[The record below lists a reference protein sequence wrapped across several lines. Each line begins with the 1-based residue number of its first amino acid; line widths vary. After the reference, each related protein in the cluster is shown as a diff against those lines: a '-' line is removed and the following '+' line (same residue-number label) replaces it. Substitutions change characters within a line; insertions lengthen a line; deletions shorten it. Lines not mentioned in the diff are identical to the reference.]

1 MICAVCLSIFFYSE
15 QNAVLPHHV
24 HFFHVL
30 IFYFRKQ
37 IVIWRMYGVLAGV
50 FDNSL
55 DHLDTWK
62 RFAFSHYL
70 PPMPSAIFQDGVTWC
85 YPIRFPTVLTFV
97 AWGLCCR
104 GWVGEFGG
112 GPRGRTL
119 LVWELGL
126 PPGWD
131 SGRGGGV
138 PACVL
143 SRNSSNSISRCSNI
157 SSSSIDS
164 SSTTTSTSTCKS
176 SLIFRQCSTKE
187 NKNAKQHIMMTD
199 EMSLETTW

>member
-1 MICAVCLSIFFYSE
+1 MICAVCLFIFFYSE

-37 IVIWRMYGVLAGV
+37 VVIWRMYGVLAGV

-131 SGRGGGV
+131 SGMGGGCLPV
-138 PACVL
+138 FWVETVVIVL
-143 SRNSSNSISRCSNI
+143 VGVVILVVVVLIVVAQLLALALVRVVLFSDNVQPRKTKMQSN
-157 SSSSIDS
+157 
-164 SSTTTSTSTCKS
+164 T
-176 SLIFRQCSTKE
+176 
-187 NKNAKQHIMMTD
+187 
-199 EMSLETTW
+199 